1 MFQLGS
7 WKVAYSN
14 RKRAS
19 VNFVNFPS
27 REILRDSSGR
37 KDITRALALEI
48 LKDPAPSPS
57 TFTTPISRTARFG
70 ASSPSKRHLS
80 PALAFR

>member
-7 WKVAYSN
+7 CKLAYPN

-48 LKDPAPSPS
+48 LKDPAAFHVNVHNADFPN
-57 TFTTPISRTARFG
+57 G
-70 ASSPSKRHLS
+70 AIRGQ
-80 PALAFR
+80 LAK